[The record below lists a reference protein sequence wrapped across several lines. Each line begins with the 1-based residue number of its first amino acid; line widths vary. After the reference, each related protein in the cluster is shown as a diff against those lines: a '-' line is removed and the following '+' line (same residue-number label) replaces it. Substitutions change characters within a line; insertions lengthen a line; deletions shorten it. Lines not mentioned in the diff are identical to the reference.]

1 MNGFQAMKHPDMPV
15 FPDSDEDSSP
25 WTDLPED
32 GSGLCVDD
40 FITTRVVRTA
50 NLLRRQITMPYT
62 ERCGLSMA
70 EWRLLSVLGQ
80 TGTLPFHELVSAS
93 ATDKALVSRVLRAL
107 QQRGL
112 VDLQAK
118 TSNPRHG
125 LLCALTGQGYALYEE
140 NMPHARAAQA
150 RALHLLSREERR
162 TFFSVLDRLYRYY
175 GEQEMLK
182 DTATQTRKRSAT
194 KKNIRDTSN

>member
-1 MNGFQAMKHPDMPV
+1 MKHPDMPV
-15 FPDSDEDSSP
+15 LPELDDAVSP
-25 WTDLPED
+25 WTDLPKD
-32 GSGLCVDD
+32 GAGLCVDD

-93 ATDKALVSRVLRAL
+93 VTDKALVSRVLRAL

-125 LLCALTGQGYALYEE
+125 LLCALTEQGYALYEE
-140 NMPHARAAQA
+140 NMPYARAAQA
-150 RALHLLSREERR
+150 RALHLLSRDERR
-162 TFFSVLDRLYRYY
+162 TFFAVLDKLYRYY
-175 GEQEMLK
+175 DAQEEQK
-182 DTATQTRKRSAT
+182 DTSSCSRKPSKQKTA
-194 KKNIRDTSN
+194 IR

>member
-1 MNGFQAMKHPDMPV
+1 MKHPDLPAL
-15 FPDSDEDSSP
+15 PEHDERTSP
-25 WTDLPED
+25 WTDLPQD
-32 GSGLCVDD
+32 GAGLGVDD

-93 ATDKALVSRVLRAL
+93 ATDKALVSRVMRAL

-112 VDLQAK
+112 VDLQTK

-125 LLCALTGQGYALYEE
+125 LLCSLTEEGYALYEE
-140 NMPHARAAQA
+140 NMPYARAAQA
-150 RALHLLSREERR
+150 RAIHLLSREERQ
-162 TFFSVLDRLYRYY
+162 TFFAVLDKLSRYY
-175 GEQEMLK
+175 GAQEEEK
-182 DTATQTRKRSAT
+182 AASPRVTKRVTARQSKG
-194 KKNIRDTSN
+194 